1 MKVSFWT
8 SSALTGP
15 QPRLGFV
22 DELRAFRSDE
32 SGVLAK
38 PMIMIL
44 VLMFALGGLG
54 MDLVR
59 MERDRTNLQYTLD
72 RAVLAAADLDQPL
85 DPEAVVIDYMSKSGL
100 GEYTTVVVPEVSP
113 TAKRVKA
120 SVDTE
125 FTAGWMNSI
134 FYEDYMRNPDTYE
147 LEPITLPLLASS
159 TAVESIGNV
168 EISLVLDVSGSMRS
182 NNRLVN
188 LKRAA
193 KEFVQTM
200 DDNTED
206 GKMSI
211 SIVPYSTQ
219 VSMPAAFLDE
229 MRVSDE
235 HSYSNCINFDGS
247 DFNTTGLNLSREY
260 ERTMHFSVWNYN
272 DYRDDDEHVR
282 QPTCASDADNP
293 ERTALLMSD
302 NVAQLQSYI
311 DAFEHSENT
320 SIDLGMKWG
329 TALLDPSV
337 QPIIATLA
345 NDANPNQSIEARYAN
360 RPVSYQDTETL
371 KVIVMMTDGQNTAQ
385 YYIKNDYREGLT
397 PVWYNSEENV
407 YSTYDPNRYG
417 SDKYYWHQT
426 GEWEDHPYGNGTYE
440 ETMIYRTSIPAL
452 VQKFRRNE
460 DGNATIE
467 FAILFPLMLMVLFA
481 AVELGMINY
490 RQIMLDR
497 AMDMTVRD
505 IRLGT
510 GGDMQHDDIRD
521 TICARS
527 GFIKMAECN
536 VSLKLE
542 MVRLD
547 PFNWGGIPP
556 QADCVDSVEEAD
568 PLINFTNGGSNDL
581 MFLRACASVDVLF
594 PNWGLGDALQKDDG
608 GRVNLYASSAFETVI
623 SKAAYTVSDLISRE
637 TAALNDDYI
646 DSIYTLGKLMARAGS
661 DMSMRV
667 SVIRWDANDDR
678 YYVDWSVE
686 RGDQMEIWTDANV
699 TALNNKLPL
708 MPDQERV
715 IVVETWN
722 DVEPAFRLEA
732 IGVGK
737 REIYNLVFTRPRFA
751 SQVAFEGSVVSD
763 GSVHDDDDDAGT

>member
-168 EISLVLDVSGSMRS
+168 EISLVLDVSGSMRN

-260 ERTMHFSVWNYN
+260 ERTMHFSVWNYY

-302 NVAQLQSYI
+302 NVAQLQNYI
-311 DAFEHSENT
+311 DAFVDSENT

-385 YYIKNDYREGLT
+385 YYIKDDYREGLT

-417 SDKYYWHQT
+417 SDKYYWHDT
-426 GEWEDHPYGNGTYE
+426 GQWEDHPYGNGVTE
-440 ETMIYRTSIPAL
+440 EQVCTRKRYGQCRSWRTETVEEPGEAL
-452 VQKFRRNE
+452 QLSYA
-460 DGNATIE
+460 D
-467 FAILFPLMLMVLFA
+467 LFA
-481 AVELGMINY
+481 ETSLRYLYRDLFGDWMSNASWYWYNRLYSYVGDSTKDSRTLAVCDAAKEKGI
-490 RQIMLDR
+490 
-497 AMDMTVRD
+497 VVF
-505 IRLGT
+505 
-510 GGDMQHDDIRD
+510 
-521 TICARS
+521 TI
-527 GFIKMAECN
+527 GF
-536 VSLKLE
+536 
-542 MVRLD
+542 
-547 PFNWGGIPP
+547 
-556 QADCVDSVEEAD
+556 EA
-568 PLINFTNGGSNDL
+568 PWRGQQ
-581 MFLRACASVDVLF
+581 VL
-594 PNWGLGDALQKDDG
+594 QSC
-608 GRVNLYASSAFETVI
+608 ASSASHYYDVDGLEI
-623 SKAAYTVSDLISRE
+623 S
-637 TAALNDDYI
+637 
-646 DSIYTLGKLMARAGS
+646 
-661 DMSMRV
+661 
-667 SVIRWDANDDR
+667 DA
-678 YYVDWSVE
+678 
-686 RGDQMEIWTDANV
+686 
-699 TALNNKLPL
+699 
-708 MPDQERV
+708 
-715 IVVETWN
+715 
-722 DVEPAFRLEA
+722 
-732 IGVGK
+732 
-737 REIYNLVFTRPRFA
+737 FA
-751 SQVAFEGSVVSD
+751 SIASAIRQLRLTE
-763 GSVHDDDDDAGT
+763 

>member
-100 GEYTTVVVPEVSP
+100 SDYTTVVVPEVSP

-260 ERTMHFSVWNYN
+260 ERTMHFSVWNYY

-302 NVAQLQSYI
+302 NVAQLQNYI

-426 GEWEDHPYGNGTYE
+426 GEWEDHPYGNGTYQ
-440 ETMIYRTSIPAL
+440 ETYCDGREYYGRCYDGSWKTRTVDEPGEAL
-452 VQKFRRNE
+452 QLSYA
-460 DGNATIE
+460 D
-467 FAILFPLMLMVLFA
+467 LFA
-481 AVELGMINY
+481 ETSLRYLYRDLFGDWMSNASWYWYNRLYSYVGDSTKDSRTLAVCDAAKEKGI
-490 RQIMLDR
+490 
-497 AMDMTVRD
+497 VVF
-505 IRLGT
+505 
-510 GGDMQHDDIRD
+510 
-521 TICARS
+521 TI
-527 GFIKMAECN
+527 GF
-536 VSLKLE
+536 
-542 MVRLD
+542 
-547 PFNWGGIPP
+547 
-556 QADCVDSVEEAD
+556 EA
-568 PLINFTNGGSNDL
+568 PWRGQQ
-581 MFLRACASVDVLF
+581 VL
-594 PNWGLGDALQKDDG
+594 QQC
-608 GRVNLYASSAFETVI
+608 ASSASHYYDVDGLEI
-623 SKAAYTVSDLISRE
+623 S
-637 TAALNDDYI
+637 
-646 DSIYTLGKLMARAGS
+646 
-661 DMSMRV
+661 
-667 SVIRWDANDDR
+667 DA
-678 YYVDWSVE
+678 
-686 RGDQMEIWTDANV
+686 
-699 TALNNKLPL
+699 
-708 MPDQERV
+708 
-715 IVVETWN
+715 
-722 DVEPAFRLEA
+722 
-732 IGVGK
+732 
-737 REIYNLVFTRPRFA
+737 FA
-751 SQVAFEGSVVSD
+751 SIASAIRQLRLTE
-763 GSVHDDDDDAGT
+763 

>member
-168 EISLVLDVSGSMRS
+168 EISLVLDVSGSMRN

-260 ERTMHFSVWNYN
+260 ERTMHFSVWNYY
-272 DYRDDDEHVR
+272 DYRDEDEHVR

-311 DAFEHSENT
+311 DAFVDSENT

-385 YYIKNDYREGLT
+385 YYIKDDYREGLT

-426 GEWEDHPYGNGTYE
+426 GQWEDHPYGNGQTQQWVCTRYGWNNSCRAGYYDTVDE
-440 ETMIYRTSIPAL
+440 PGEAL
-452 VQKFRRNE
+452 QLSYA
-460 DGNATIE
+460 D
-467 FAILFPLMLMVLFA
+467 LFA
-481 AVELGMINY
+481 ETSLRYLYRDLFGDWMSNASWYWYNRLYSYVGDSTKDSRTLAVCDAAKEKGI
-490 RQIMLDR
+490 
-497 AMDMTVRD
+497 VVF
-505 IRLGT
+505 
-510 GGDMQHDDIRD
+510 
-521 TICARS
+521 TI
-527 GFIKMAECN
+527 GF
-536 VSLKLE
+536 
-542 MVRLD
+542 
-547 PFNWGGIPP
+547 
-556 QADCVDSVEEAD
+556 EA
-568 PLINFTNGGSNDL
+568 PWRGQQ
-581 MFLRACASVDVLF
+581 VL
-594 PNWGLGDALQKDDG
+594 QSC
-608 GRVNLYASSAFETVI
+608 ASSASHYYDVDGLEI
-623 SKAAYTVSDLISRE
+623 S
-637 TAALNDDYI
+637 
-646 DSIYTLGKLMARAGS
+646 
-661 DMSMRV
+661 
-667 SVIRWDANDDR
+667 DA
-678 YYVDWSVE
+678 
-686 RGDQMEIWTDANV
+686 
-699 TALNNKLPL
+699 
-708 MPDQERV
+708 
-715 IVVETWN
+715 
-722 DVEPAFRLEA
+722 
-732 IGVGK
+732 
-737 REIYNLVFTRPRFA
+737 FA
-751 SQVAFEGSVVSD
+751 SIASAIRQLRLTE
-763 GSVHDDDDDAGT
+763 

>member
-235 HSYSNCINFDGS
+235 HNYSNCINFDGS
-247 DFNTTGLNLSREY
+247 DFNTTGLNLSHEY
-260 ERTMHFSVWNYN
+260 ERTMHFSVWNYY

-302 NVAQLQSYI
+302 NVAQLQTISMP
-311 DAFEHSENT
+311 
-320 SIDLGMKWG
+320 L
-329 TALLDPSV
+329 
-337 QPIIATLA
+337 
-345 NDANPNQSIEARYAN
+345 
-360 RPVSYQDTETL
+360 
-371 KVIVMMTDGQNTAQ
+371 
-385 YYIKNDYREGLT
+385 
-397 PVWYNSEENV
+397 
-407 YSTYDPNRYG
+407 
-417 SDKYYWHQT
+417 
-426 GEWEDHPYGNGTYE
+426 
-440 ETMIYRTSIPAL
+440 SIP
-452 VQKFRRNE
+452 R
-460 DGNATIE
+460 TH
-467 FAILFPLMLMVLFA
+467 P
-481 AVELGMINY
+481 
-490 RQIMLDR
+490 
-497 AMDMTVRD
+497 
-505 IRLGT
+505 
-510 GGDMQHDDIRD
+510 
-521 TICARS
+521 
-527 GFIKMAECN
+527 
-536 VSLKLE
+536 
-542 MVRLD
+542 
-547 PFNWGGIPP
+547 
-556 QADCVDSVEEAD
+556 
-568 PLINFTNGGSNDL
+568 
-581 MFLRACASVDVLF
+581 
-594 PNWGLGDALQKDDG
+594 
-608 GRVNLYASSAFETVI
+608 
-623 SKAAYTVSDLISRE
+623 
-637 TAALNDDYI
+637 
-646 DSIYTLGKLMARAGS
+646 SIWA
-661 DMSMRV
+661 
-667 SVIRWDANDDR
+667 
-678 YYVDWSVE
+678 
-686 RGDQMEIWTDANV
+686 
-699 TALNNKLPL
+699 
-708 MPDQERV
+708 
-715 IVVETWN
+715 
-722 DVEPAFRLEA
+722 
-732 IGVGK
+732 
-737 REIYNLVFTRPRFA
+737 
-751 SQVAFEGSVVSD
+751 
-763 GSVHDDDDDAGT
+763 

>member
-168 EISLVLDVSGSMRS
+168 EISLVLDVSGSMRN

-260 ERTMHFSVWNYN
+260 ERTMHFSVWNYY

-302 NVAQLQSYI
+302 NVAQLQNYI
-311 DAFEHSENT
+311 DAFVDSENT

-385 YYIKNDYREGLT
+385 YYINNDYREGLT

-417 SDKYYWHQT
+417 NDKYYWDHT
-426 GEWEDHPYGNGTYE
+426 GQWEDHPYGNGVTE
-440 ETMIYRTSIPAL
+440 EQVCTRYKRNGQCRRWRTETVEEPGEAL
-452 VQKFRRNE
+452 QLSYA
-460 DGNATIE
+460 D
-467 FAILFPLMLMVLFA
+467 LFA
-481 AVELGMINY
+481 ETSLRYLYRDLFGDWMSNASWYWYNRLYSYVGDSTKDSRTLAVCDAAKEKGI
-490 RQIMLDR
+490 
-497 AMDMTVRD
+497 VVF
-505 IRLGT
+505 
-510 GGDMQHDDIRD
+510 
-521 TICARS
+521 TI
-527 GFIKMAECN
+527 GF
-536 VSLKLE
+536 
-542 MVRLD
+542 
-547 PFNWGGIPP
+547 
-556 QADCVDSVEEAD
+556 EA
-568 PLINFTNGGSNDL
+568 PWRGQQ
-581 MFLRACASVDVLF
+581 VL
-594 PNWGLGDALQKDDG
+594 QSC
-608 GRVNLYASSAFETVI
+608 ASSASHYYDVDGLEI
-623 SKAAYTVSDLISRE
+623 S
-637 TAALNDDYI
+637 
-646 DSIYTLGKLMARAGS
+646 
-661 DMSMRV
+661 
-667 SVIRWDANDDR
+667 DA
-678 YYVDWSVE
+678 
-686 RGDQMEIWTDANV
+686 
-699 TALNNKLPL
+699 
-708 MPDQERV
+708 
-715 IVVETWN
+715 
-722 DVEPAFRLEA
+722 
-732 IGVGK
+732 
-737 REIYNLVFTRPRFA
+737 FA
-751 SQVAFEGSVVSD
+751 SIASAIRQLRLTE
-763 GSVHDDDDDAGT
+763 